1 MREAIGHHLPDA
13 SVRALAVAL
22 LLSAIASPLSAA
34 ELLMYTDPSCG
45 PCRLF
50 EHEVG
55 GIYAKTAEHQRAPL
69 RRVEIHAAQPD
80 DLYGVEV
87 PAVAPT
93 FVLIDAG
100 REIGRFSGYANDELF
115 WLSLTALLERLPD

>member
-1 MREAIGHHLPDA
+1 M
-13 SVRALAVAL
+13 AV
-22 LLSAIASPLSAA
+22 LLSAAASPLPAA

-69 RRVEIHAAQPD
+69 RRIEIHAPPPD
-80 DLYGVEV
+80 DLRAVEV

-93 FVLIDAG
+93 FVLVDAG
-100 REIGRFSGYANDELF
+100 RELGRFSGYANDELF
-115 WLSLTALLERLPD
+115 WLSLTALLEQLPE